1 MDGNDLLAGED
12 PGTND
17 PEAVRRWTSI
27 YTELIAFKTDL
38 VSRIEAERG
47 RLGPAPR
54 AEISRDLEMVS
65 QEKARLE
72 ARLAFWRVRQLRL
85 GESLDGKELLHL
97 VFGDKDLRLSRREAQ
112 LLGFLASNTD
122 TRFAAQVLATR
133 AWHDH
138 ALSAAQVRNYV
149 SRLRQKLQQADAPCR
164 IETVGGNGYSLTW
177 RPPDEALTDA
187 SGSS

>member
-27 YTELIAFKTDL
+27 YTDLIAFKTDL

-47 RLGPAPR
+47 RLDPAAR
-54 AEISRDLEMVS
+54 EEISRDLEMVS

-112 LLGFLASNTD
+112 MLGFLASNTN

-177 RPPDEALTDA
+177 IPPDEALTEA
-187 SGSS
+187 SGSG